1 MKPAD
6 SVDQFPQLSSVGIVG
21 GTVDQTIE
29 QNLLHWSFSSL
40 SWSSSFP
47 SGKRV
52 LECGAMSEEPTE
64 EQIRDEV
71 NKFLMNQVALSGLSL
86 DAKAEL
92 LRLVLLVD
100 KCEQTKGSES
110 NE

>member
-1 MKPAD
+1 
-6 SVDQFPQLSSVGIVG
+6 
-21 GTVDQTIE
+21 
-29 QNLLHWSFSSL
+29 
-40 SWSSSFP
+40 
-47 SGKRV
+47 
-52 LECGAMSEEPTE
+52 MSEEPTE